1 MAQFSALLINRK
13 KARII
18 LYFKRNRIN
27 FFGFQNFTPIFAKKE
42 GYADCVT

>member
-1 MAQFSALLINRK
+1 MTQFSALLINRK

-18 LYFKRNRIN
+18 LYFKRNRIS